1 MICSADG
8 CQRGNSSK
16 EGVMAKVTY
25 GDDEEKMTAGQKQ
38 YVAWEWPTE
47 GPPEPL
53 KPIPKRWERESR
65 YRRECLYEIHRFMNH
80 DVIVAGYK
88 DRLRGFI
95 EGMKA
100 SSVARTATN
109 AKKAGQAAAQ
119 AQRRRERKEL
129 SAVENTAPVVKT
141 TRQKPVLET
150 KPLLKARRRVRRH
163 GFARKT

>member
-1 MICSADG
+1 MS
-8 CQRGNSSK
+8 
-16 EGVMAKVTY
+16 KVTY
-25 GDDEEKMTAGQKQ
+25 GDDEEKMTAAEKQ

-53 KPIPKRWERESR
+53 KPIPKKWERESR
-65 YRRECLYEIHRFMNH
+65 YRSECLYEIHRFMNK
-80 DVIVAGYK
+80 DVIQA
-88 DRLRGFI
+88 RLQDKVRGFI

-119 AQRRRERKEL
+119 AQRRRERKQL
-129 SAVENTAPVVKT
+129 AAVEDTPPAVKT
-141 TRQKPVLET
+141 TRQKPVMDS
-150 KPLLKARRRVRRH
+150 KPLLKARRRVRKH